1 VYVQTI
7 TRVYPKV
14 AQVPTAVP
22 KRYWLQLTVV
32 IACLQGCAVPV
43 GQIAYNGV
51 SAVSIAATGK
61 GLPEHGASV
70 ATGADCSIYNYLFK
84 DKDYIC
90 EEQDYSRTYNRNA
103 F

>member
-1 VYVQTI
+1 MASL
-7 TRVYPKV
+7 PKKF
-14 AQVPTAVP
+14 P
-22 KRYWLQLTVV
+22 KRYWLQLAVV
-32 IACLQGCAVPV
+32 VCLQGCAVPV
-43 GQIAYNGV
+43 GQMVYNGV

-61 GLPEHGASV
+61 GIPEHGASA

-90 EEQDYSRTYNRNA
+90 EEQDYSKTYNRNA